1 MVTIQDI
8 ADRLGISVSTVSKGL
23 NGGKDISEALRQQVL
38 DTAVE
43 MGYTSKRKA
52 RINKRI
58 AFFIENMS
66 CEKEDD
72 FGYEILLGFQQ
83 GAFQRK
89 DVVDI
94 IPITP
99 EFQQEIRY
107 DNYMLENDY
116 AGSFLLGLALN
127 DPWMSQFRD
136 TSFPTLLLDNFIPVN
151 AKLAYVGTD
160 SEEGIELAISHLI
173 SLGHEKIAFLNGSK
187 DSMISDQRMRAYLH
201 SMNKYHLPID
211 PNLAVYGYYV
221 ADAAKYHV
229 PSFLDAGVTAIL
241 CGNDNIA
248 EGVIKCVNDAGFKV
262 PEDISVVG
270 FDDLPFASELN
281 PPLTTIRQNRG
292 GLGKCAFFILE
303 GLISNIPAS
312 KVLLRPTLVT
322 RGSTAIAKPRIAL
335 RRTDSMDSVL
345 RVNPRLYEE
354 NLKEQ
359 L

>member
-8 ADRLGISVSTVSKGL
+8 ANRLGISVSTVSKGL
-23 NGGKDISEALRQQVL
+23 NGGKDISESLRQQVL

-43 MGYTSKRKA
+43 MGYTTKRKS
-52 RINKRI
+52 RTNKRL

-66 CEKEDD
+66 CERADD

-83 GAFQRK
+83 GAFRNK
-89 DVVDI
+89 DVVEI
-94 IPITP
+94 IPVTP
-99 EFQQEIRY
+99 EFQQEIRF
-107 DNYMLENDY
+107 DNYMLEHDY
-116 AGSFLLGLALN
+116 AGAFLLGLALN
-127 DPWMSQFRD
+127 DPWMQQFKD
-136 TSFPTLLLDNFIPVN
+136 TTFPTLLLDNFIPIN
-151 AKLAYVGTD
+151 PKLGYVGTD
-160 SEEGIELAISHLI
+160 SEEGIEMAISHLI

-201 SMNKYHLPID
+201 SMNKFHLPID
-211 PNLAVYGYYV
+211 PNLAVYGYFV

-241 CGNDNIA
+241 CGNDSIA
-248 EGVIKCVNDAGFKV
+248 EGVIQSVTEQGFSV
-262 PEDISVVG
+262 PEDISVIG
-270 FDDLPFASELN
+270 FDDMPFATDLT

-292 GLGKCAFFILE
+292 EIGKCAFFILE
-303 GLISNIPAS
+303 GLISGVPAS
-312 KVLLRPTLVT
+312 KVLLRPTLIN
-322 RGSTAIAKPRIAL
+322 RSSTAIAKPRIAI

>member
-23 NGGKDISEALRQQVL
+23 NGGRDISEALRQQVL

-43 MGYTSKRKA
+43 MGYTSKRKSRA
-52 RINKRI
+52 NKRI

-66 CEKEDD
+66 CEREDD

-83 GAFQRK
+83 GAFRNK
-89 DVVDI
+89 DAVDV

-116 AGSFLLGLALN
+116 IAAFLLGLALN
-127 DPWMSQFRD
+127 DPWMQQFKD
-136 TSFPTLLLDNFIPVN
+136 TVFPTILLDNFIPVN
-151 AKLAYVGTD
+151 SKLGYVGTD
-160 SEEGIELAISHLI
+160 SEEGIEMAISHLYA
-173 SLGHEKIAFLNGSK
+173 LGHEKIAFLNGSK
-187 DSMISDQRMRAYLH
+187 DSMVSDQRMRAYLH
-201 SMNKYHLPID
+201 SMNKFHLPVD

-229 PSFLDAGVTAIL
+229 PAFLDAGVTAIL

-248 EGVIKCVNDAGFKV
+248 EGVIKCVEEHGFSV
-262 PEDISVVG
+262 PEDVSVIG

-292 GLGKCAFFILE
+292 ALGKCAFFILE
-303 GLISNIPAS
+303 GLISAVPAS
-312 KVLLRPTLVT
+312 KILLRPTLVN
-322 RGSTAIAKPRIAL
+322 RSSTAIAKPRIAV

-354 NLKEQ
+354 NLKDQ

>member
-8 ADRLGISVSTVSKGL
+8 ADKLGISVSTVSKGL
-23 NGGKDISEALRQQVL
+23 NGGKDISESLRQQVL

-52 RINKRI
+52 RTNKRI

-83 GAFQRK
+83 GAFRNK
-89 DVVDI
+89 DAVDV

-99 EFQQEIRY
+99 DFQQEIRY

-116 AGSFLLGLALN
+116 IGAFLLGLALN
-127 DPWMSQFRD
+127 DPWMQQFKD
-136 TSFPTLLLDNFIPVN
+136 TVFPTILLDNFIPVN
-151 AKLAYVGTD
+151 AKLGYVGTD
-160 SEEGIELAISHLI
+160 SEEGIEMAISHLY

-187 DSMISDQRMRAYLH
+187 DSMVSDQRMRAYLH
-201 SMNKYHLPID
+201 SMNKFHLPVD

-229 PSFLDAGVTAIL
+229 PAFLDAGVTAIL

-248 EGVIKCVNDAGFKV
+248 EGVIKCVEEQGFSV
-262 PEDISVVG
+262 PEDVSVIG

-292 GLGKCAFFILE
+292 ALGKCAFFILE
-303 GLISNIPAS
+303 GLISAVPAS
-312 KVLLRPTLVT
+312 KVLLRPTLIA
-322 RGSTAIAKPRIAL
+322 RRSTAIAKPRIAV